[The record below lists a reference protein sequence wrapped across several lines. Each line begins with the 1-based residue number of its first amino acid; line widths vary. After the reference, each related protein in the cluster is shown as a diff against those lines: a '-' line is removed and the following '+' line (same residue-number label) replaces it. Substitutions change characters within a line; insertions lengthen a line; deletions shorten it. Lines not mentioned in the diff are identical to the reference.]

1 MNKSSKI
8 NVNASSLVGLKA
20 ELFKKQEQL
29 KRDRLQPGSSA
40 SSSKNRHGE
49 SKKPSIWNKKNAG
62 VKQRAEKDLE
72 QLANERDELDNARN
86 KLEAKAKFYEKM
98 TKDGFIPENDSDER
112 FLVDFERKALDQ
124 REEFKRRVEELE
136 REEETN
142 EKEIPPPANPDE
154 EWVDYTDTL
163 GRSRRCMRKDLPNLV
178 SMDKRLNPEVY
189 KEQEKEAEKKKEDL
203 PDLMSNDM
211 YREMLRKKW
220 EEEEEQAAKGPLGS
234 THYQNLKYDEVRDMG
249 VGYFDFSKDQTER
262 NEQMDTLQLL
272 RDETMGQRE
281 RREKLK
287 LKRKAAMIA
296 RLEKIKERKRQ
307 KGEVI
312 EDEEEKEEEKEEKED
327 KRLTEGVEKD
337 TKPKESKVREWD
349 IGKEP
354 VSAWEQRLTNMRD
367 ERPAEFAPPSIY
379 NTASHRRGQN
389 QPPLYPP
396 PKDYNSTFPN
406 ITTERTV
413 KKPFTPRSSDI
424 SPPDVGYQDSSLDAG
439 QRSKMSLPPPR
450 DYSSVYGRVKETTG
464 QKSSTATWSQWNAPS
479 GSLELNRP
487 FATGGGFGCT
497 SSGGTSER
505 TTTANTP
512 TATVESVDTRVE
524 DSEGAIASALS
535 FFRKNAGK

>member
-49 SKKPSIWNKKNAG
+49 SKPSIWNKKNAG

-98 TKDGFIPENDSDER
+98 TKDGFIPESDSDER

-124 REEFKRRVEELE
+124 KEEFKRRVEELE

-142 EKEIPPPANPDE
+142 EKEISPPANPDE

-189 KEQEKEAEKKKEDL
+189 KEQEKKEAEKKKEDL

-262 NEQMDTLQLL
+262 NDQMDTLQLL

-287 LKRKAAMIA
+287 LKRKAAMKA

-312 EDEEEKEEEKEEKED
+312 EDEEEEEEEEEKED
-327 KRLTEGVEKD
+327 KRLTEETEKES
-337 TKPKESKVREWD
+337 KPKESTVREWD

-354 VSAWEQRLTNMRD
+354 VSAWEQKLTNIRD
-367 ERPAEFAPPSIY
+367 ERPVEFAPPSIY
-379 NTASHRRGQN
+379 NATSHKRGQN

-396 PKDYNSTFPN
+396 PKDYNSTFQNPA
-406 ITTERTV
+406 TEKTV
-413 KKPFTPRSSDI
+413 KMPFTPRSSDI
-424 SPPDVGYQDSSLDAG
+424 SPPDVRYQDSSLDAG
-439 QRSKMSLPPPR
+439 HRSKMSLPPPR

-479 GSLELNRP
+479 GSLDSNQP
-487 FATGGGFGCT
+487 FNTGGGFGCT
-497 SSGGTSER
+497 VSRGTSER